1 MLVVEVVIVVEAVV
15 EVAVVVEVL
24 VVKVRPVV
32 LVSCVAAVVLLVWWL
47 VVAVRLRFAEPVDK
61 VVVSGSF
68 GELCG
73 VVCEFKSV
81 GAFVG
86 GGGCVVAD
94 FLSFGVLRVPAVGE
108 SEGRASVARDPLP
121 DLLADALVCHNGC
134 GGSIA
139 LLFDRVKCRIDAIDQ
154 EGLHGQHI
162 PVVDSVGA
170 QGEAMQ
176 RCAVVRIGVK

>member
-1 MLVVEVVIVVEAVV
+1 M
-15 EVAVVVEVL
+15 
-24 VVKVRPVV
+24 
-32 LVSCVAAVVLLVWWL
+32 AVVLW
-47 VVAVRLRFAEPVDK
+47 FAEPVNQ

-68 GELCG
+68 GKLRG

-81 GAFVG
+81 GAFAGCG
-86 GGGCVVAD
+86 GSVVAD

-108 SEGRASVARDPLP
+108 SERRASVARDPLP
-121 DLLADALVCHNGC
+121 DFLAYALVCHNGC

-139 LLFDRVKCRIDAIDQ
+139 LLFDRVKCRIDAVDQ

-176 RCAVVRIGVK
+176 RCTVVRIDVK

>member
-1 MLVVEVVIVVEAVV
+1 MV
-15 EVAVVVEVL
+15 
-24 VVKVRPVV
+24 
-32 LVSCVAAVVLLVWWL
+32 
-47 VVAVRLRFAEPVDK
+47 VRLRFAEPVDK

>member
-1 MLVVEVVIVVEAVV
+1 M
-15 EVAVVVEVL
+15 
-24 VVKVRPVV
+24 
-32 LVSCVAAVVLLVWWL
+32 
-47 VVAVRLRFAEPVDK
+47 
-61 VVVSGSF
+61 
-68 GELCG
+68 
-73 VVCEFKSV
+73 
-81 GAFVG
+81 GAFVD

-94 FLSFGVLRVPAVGE
+94 FLSSGVLRVPAVGE

-121 DLLADALVCHNGC
+121 DFLADALVCHHGC

-176 RCAVVRIGVK
+176 RCTVVRIDVK